1 MRQLSTHYDKHFVDV
16 IKTEKT
22 CLHITTL
29 FSKTFTLI
37 LLSGDSMKVNKKNER
52 TKEETTSSI
61 VTSKVSEYM
70 NKDEKSS
77 FS

>member
-1 MRQLSTHYDKHFVDV
+1 
-16 IKTEKT
+16 
-22 CLHITTL
+22 
-29 FSKTFTLI
+29 
-37 LLSGDSMKVNKKNER
+37 MKVNKENEK

-61 VTSKVSEYM
+61 VTRKVSEYM